1 MIDVCVTHFGN
12 HYSTKYLDN
21 LEKGIARN
29 YSGDFNFIVKTD
41 CPNRHWDKI
50 SFFNTDKPT
59 IIMDID
65 MLVTGN
71 LDNLFNFRYESGLA
85 AFQRWWSPNRQSIN
99 GGFYK
104 IIPNN
109 GTQFIYDKFYKDPDL
124 HIKKYG
130 EMTGTPWK
138 GEQLFVNNNLQKI
151 TYLPN
156 LWLGVYAD
164 YIQHKDVYIN
174 QSKWNAL
181 YKKIFNADMIK
192 EEMFG
197 PYVKLVHFIYDN
209 NLIENHEDWID
220 DLWNDPIS
228 TV

>member
-1 MIDVCVTHFGN
+1 MLDICVTHFGN
-12 HYSTKYLDN
+12 RYSTKYLDN

-29 YSGDFNFIVKTD
+29 YSSDFNFVVKTD

-59 IIMDID
+59 IVMDID

-71 LDNLFNFRYESGLA
+71 LDNLFDFRYDNGLA
-85 AFQRWWSPNRQSIN
+85 AFQRWWSPDRRSIN

-109 GTQFIYDKFYKDPDL
+109 GTQFVYDKFYNDPEA

-130 EMTGTPWK
+130 NMTGTPWK
-138 GEQLFVNNNLQKI
+138 GEQLFVNNNLRKI

-164 YIQHKDVYIN
+164 CIEHKGTYIN
-174 QSKWNAL
+174 QQNLNKL
-181 YKKIFNADMIK
+181 YNKIFDSDLMQG
-192 EEMFG
+192 ESFG
-197 PYVKLVHFIYDN
+197 PHVKLVHFIYDDN
-209 NLIENHEDWID
+209 GIEEHYGWIE
-220 DLWNDPIS
+220 DLWNNPIS